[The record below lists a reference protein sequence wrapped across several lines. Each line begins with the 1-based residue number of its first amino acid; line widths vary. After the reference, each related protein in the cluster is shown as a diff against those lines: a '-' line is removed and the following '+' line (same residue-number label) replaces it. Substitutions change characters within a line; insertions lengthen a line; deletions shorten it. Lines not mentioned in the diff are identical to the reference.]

1 MRITSGKTQI
11 NLFDFLGLVF
21 IAALLTSMGWEA
33 AYQSRYKKDIAPIK
47 AELAVSRSEVNY
59 WQNKYDISQ
68 FEIKACRQVLKEE
81 ITWRDEKIK
90 QIDNFLK
97 EHKRARKYFE

>member
-1 MRITSGKTQI
+1 MKITSGKTQI

-21 IAALLTSMGWEA
+21 FVALLTSMGWEA
-33 AYQSRYKKDIAPIK
+33 AYKPRYKKDVAPIK
-47 AELAVSRSEVNY
+47 AELAVSQSEVNY

-68 FEIKACRQVLKEE
+68 SEVKVCRQVLKEE

-90 QIDNFLK
+90 QVNNFLK
-97 EHKRARKYFE
+97 EHKRARRYFE